1 MPAPQTLLISI
12 VCADDSVAVMAFVV
26 KELHPATGVIM
37 WEREPSYE
45 AITSEI
51 ERASASFDAD
61 KMPIKS
67 WRIIE
72 RDDIPADRTYRNAL
86 RDNGKKL
93 QHNMPHAREL
103 HRELLRSERREV
115 FPVMDGEYLKALD
128 TGDSVA
134 RQAVARKKQGLRDA
148 PAHPAIEAAKT
159 VEQLKTLTLD
169 KLSE

>member
-12 VCADDSVAVMAFVV
+12 ICADDSVAVMAFVT

-61 KMPIKS
+61 KLPIKS

-72 RDDIPADRTYRNAL
+72 RDDIPVDRTYRNAL

-103 HRELLRSERREV
+103 HRESLRAERRDL
-115 FPVMDGEYLKALD
+115 FPLLDGEYLKAVD
-128 TGDSVA
+128 TGDSMSREA
-134 RQAVARKKQGLRDA
+134 IARKKQGLRDA
-148 PAHPAIEAAKT
+148 PAHPSIEAAKT
-159 VEQLKTLTLD
+159 TEQLKALTLD
-169 KLSE
+169 KLSQ